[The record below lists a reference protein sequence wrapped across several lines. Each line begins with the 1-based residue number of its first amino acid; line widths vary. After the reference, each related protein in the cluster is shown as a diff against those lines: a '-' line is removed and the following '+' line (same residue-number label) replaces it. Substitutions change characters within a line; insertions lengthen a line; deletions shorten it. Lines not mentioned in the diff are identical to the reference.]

1 MIKSFF
7 KFIFYTFVIVFGLI
21 VFLGYMAVEETS
33 SGGATTSSASKPAKA
48 ERVDTGSWSYGF
60 YVDEFGDRTTDGY
73 VKNTQ
78 RNFASFSNSA
88 TTDSKLKVEMLMS
101 VNRSAKNPIGDPFFR
116 LYEYGG
122 KNPVKGTYSDS
133 YDNGLDCKARPD
145 NGGNDFDFMMTQGQG
160 GDSFR
165 SSGYGA
171 MKMKEAIEAEIGL
184 SLFCTSRYSKSTKY
198 RFDLIFSKYK
208 VALAELEGAGG

>member
-7 KFIFYTFVIVFGLI
+7 KFIFYTILIIFGLVFVI
-21 VFLGYMAVEETS
+21 GYMGVEETS
-33 SGGATTSSASKPAKA
+33 SGGASTSSASKPAKA

-78 RNFASFSNSA
+78 RYASFSNSA
-88 TTDSKLKVEMLMS
+88 TTDSKLRVEMFLS
-101 VNRSAKNPIGDPFFR
+101 VNPSAKNPVGDPWLR

-122 KNPVKGTYSDS
+122 KNAVKGTFSDS

-145 NGGNDFDFMMTQGQG
+145 NGGDDFDFMLTQGQG
-160 GDSFR
+160 RDSFR

-171 MKMKEAIEAEIGL
+171 KKMKEAIEAEIGL
-184 SLFCTSRYSKSTKY
+184 SLLCTSRYSKSTKY

-208 VALAELEGAGG
+208 VALAELEGARG

>member
-7 KFIFYTFVIVFGLI
+7 KFIFYTILIIFGL
-21 VFLGYMAVEETS
+21 VFFIGYMGVEETS
-33 SGGATTSSASKPAKA
+33 SGGASTSSASKPAKA

-78 RNFASFSNSA
+78 RYASFSNSA
-88 TTDSKLKVEMLMS
+88 TTDSKLRVEMLLS

-122 KNPVKGTYSDS
+122 KNPVKGTYSSS
-133 YDNGLDCKARPD
+133 YDNGLNCKARPD
-145 NGGNDFDFMMTQGQG
+145 NGGEDFEFAMFQNQGANYFSP
-160 GDSFR
+160 DSKGE
-165 SSGYGA
+165 SMIKDA
-171 MKMKEAIEAEIGL
+171 AEAEIGL
-184 SLFCTSRYSKSTKY
+184 SVRCTSIKHKSTQY

-208 VALAELEGAGG
+208 VALAELEGARG